1 MISRILVPLD
11 GSKLSETI
19 LPFASEIA
27 RKADAEVVV
36 ATAIQPIGIWDA
48 TATAIN
54 WEHEE
59 KSAKDY
65 LDSAVER
72 LTGDGLRVRPI
83 FLHGDASEVIL
94 EAAEKESADLIT
106 MTTHGRSGIM
116 RWLLGSVADRVVQHS
131 KVPVALIRVG
141 EDNPVPSAKV
151 ERILVPLD
159 GSDVSAGILPF
170 VKEYARLFDSSLV
183 LYHAVSPVGTYPGF
197 ETANAQVV
205 GELLEETQKEG
216 TEMLSQAAEKL
227 KSEGFKT
234 QTAISIE
241 LAADGILNA
250 AEQSKAGLVAIGTH
264 GRSGVTRTVLG
275 SVANA
280 VLRRS
285 KLPVLLI
292 HPAKD

>member
-1 MISRILVPLD
+1 MIKTILVPLD
-11 GSKLSETI
+11 GSKLSENI
-19 LPFASEIA
+19 LPFAAEIA
-27 RKADAEVVV
+27 RKANAEIVL
-36 ATAIQPIGIWDA
+36 ATAIQPVGIWDA

-59 KSAKDY
+59 KAAKDY
-65 LDSAVER
+65 LDGVVER
-72 LTGDGLRVRPI
+72 LKGDGVRVRPV
-83 FLHGDASEVIL
+83 FLHGDASEVVL
-94 EAAEKESADLIT
+94 EAAEKEKADLIT

-141 EDNPVPSAKV
+141 GDKPVPSAAV

-159 GSDVSAGILPF
+159 GSEVSAGILPF
-170 VKEYARLFDSSLV
+170 VKEYAKLFGSSLV
-183 LYHAVSPVGTYPGF
+183 LYHAVSPVGAYPGF

-205 GELLEETQKEG
+205 GELLEDMQKEG
-216 TEMLSQAAEKL
+216 AEMLSQTAERL
-227 KSEGFKT
+227 KAEGF
-234 QTAISIE
+234 TAETAVSIE

-250 AEQSKAGLVAIGTH
+250 AEQSKAGLIAIGTH

-285 KLPVLLI
+285 TLPVLLI
-292 HPAKD
+292 HPAS